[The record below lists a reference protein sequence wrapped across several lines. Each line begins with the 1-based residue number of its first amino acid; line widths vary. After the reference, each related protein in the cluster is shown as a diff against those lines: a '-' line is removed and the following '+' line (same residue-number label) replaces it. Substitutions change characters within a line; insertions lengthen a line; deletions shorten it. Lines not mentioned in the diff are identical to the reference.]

1 MEKLNYLA
9 VGAHPDDMEAAM
21 GGCLWKL
28 ARAGHDVRIVSL
40 TNGNAGHHLM
50 RPPELAARRKTEAE
64 QVKALAGLAEY
75 RILNIPDGRL
85 EVSLANRDTVI
96 RLIRELVPDVIFS
109 LRAWD
114 YHPDHRAAGQLVQD
128 AAYLM
133 GVPLICPE
141 SPVPGKRP
149 VIMLTYDEFKQ
160 PCTFKADAAVA
171 IDDAIE
177 GKIGMLACHESQF
190 FEWLPYDRPELGEV
204 PAAMAGRLAW
214 LKRNYLP
221 PNVRQANAG
230 RNLLR
235 QRYSEPANGIRHAE
249 CFEVSEYGR
258 PPGPGE
264 VDALLP
270 R

>member
-1 MEKLNYLA
+1 MKKLNYLA

-28 ARAGHDVRIVSL
+28 ARTGHDVRIVSL
-40 TNGNAGHHLM
+40 TNGDAGHHLM
-50 RPPELAARRKTEAE
+50 RPPELAARRKAEAE
-64 QVKALAGLAEY
+64 HVKALAGLAEY
-75 RILNIPDGRL
+75 RILDIPDGRL

-96 RLIRELVPDVIFS
+96 RLIRELAPDAIFT

-141 SPVPGKRP
+141 TPVPGKRP
-149 VIMLTYDEFKQ
+149 VILLTYDEFKQ
-160 PCTFKADAAVA
+160 PCGFKADAAVR

-190 FEWLPYDRPELGEV
+190 FEWLPYDRRELGEV
-204 PAAMAGRLAW
+204 PATMAGRLAW

-221 PNVRQANAG
+221 SNVRQADACRG
-230 RNLLR
+230 LLR

-258 PPGPGE
+258 KPGPGE
-264 VDALLP
+264 LDALLP
-270 R
+270 V